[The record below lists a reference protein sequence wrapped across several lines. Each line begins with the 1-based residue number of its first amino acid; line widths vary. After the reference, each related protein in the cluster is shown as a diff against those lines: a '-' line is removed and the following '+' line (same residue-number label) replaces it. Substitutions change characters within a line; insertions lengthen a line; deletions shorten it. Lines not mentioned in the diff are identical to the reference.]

1 MKEFMMIFHGG
12 DYESGELSPEQ
23 FQAKMTLWDKWV
35 GELREND
42 LFINGHAL
50 KNKSAEVKND
60 DLVLTDRPFVEAN
73 EIVTGYFVVKAND
86 LEHARS
92 LTKGYPDF
100 DLGGKVEI
108 REIQTFE

>member
-1 MKEFMMIFHGG
+1 MMIFHGG

-23 FQAKMTLWDKWV
+23 FQSKMELWNKWV
-35 GELREND
+35 EELRADD
-42 LFINGHAL
+42 LFIAGHAL
-50 KNKSAEVKND
+50 KNKSSEVKGT

-73 EIVTGYFVVKAND
+73 EIVTGYFVIKAND

-92 LTKGYPDF
+92 LTHGYPDF

-108 REIQTFE
+108 REIQVFE